1 MLIKFSLP
9 MQLLTVLIA
18 VVALGHLLPIEMVSF
33 FYTISLMLKEFLGF
47 MLPFMVFSFIAA
59 GVLSFKKNT
68 PIVIA
73 ILLACVFTSNLLVP
87 LISYF
92 CCSTIL
98 HDLTSNIALSQV
110 SLDNSIHPLYTI
122 SLPRVIAPEHAIFL
136 AIAIG
141 SITSFYKATVIE
153 DIIATCKQS
162 IEWIINT
169 VFIPVLPLYVFGFLL
184 EVHARGIFFQL
195 FQSYGKTYAL
205 IIMLQT
211 VLTYFIYLLASNFN
225 LAKTFQYIKNAVPSY
240 LTAFSTMSS
249 AAAIPVTIKCAEKNT
264 KNPALS
270 SIATP
275 ILANIHLFGDA
286 ITVPVLALVT
296 LFLFKG
302 IIPAFTTIVTFF
314 VYFSLTMLA
323 ASGIPGGGVIVVIPI
338 LKSILGFNDTMVSL
352 MVTLHLLQ
360 DGLGTGTNVM
370 GDGALMI
377 IINNILKK
385 AHIK

>member
-9 MQLLTVLIA
+9 MQLLTVLVA
-18 VVALGHLLPIEMVSF
+18 VVTLGHLLPIEMVSF

-73 ILLACVFTSNLLVP
+73 ILLACVFTSNLIVP

-92 CCSTIL
+92 CCTTVL

-110 SLDNSIHPLYTI
+110 SLENSIHPLYTI

-141 SITSFYKATVIE
+141 SITSFYKTTVIE
-153 DIIATCKQS
+153 NIIATCKQS

-184 EVHARGIFFQL
+184 EVHARGVFFQL
-195 FQSYGKTYAL
+195 FQSYGK
-205 IIMLQT
+205 T

-302 IIPAFTTIVTFF
+302 VIPAFTTIVTFF

-338 LKSILGFNDTMVSL
+338 LKSILGFNDTMISL